1 MSSPTPAQHP
11 AGIHAR
17 FEAAFNAFDGD
28 ALADLYEP
36 DAVMVAAPGNPPR
49 KGSAAIRAAMEAYF
63 AARPVI
69 RVRTA
74 SCVEGP
80 DGLALLECDWIMT
93 GAAADGPFEMS
104 GRSVEVVRRQ
114 ADGSWRY
121 VIDNPFAG
129 DK

>member
-1 MSSPTPAQHP
+1 MSSPTPAWGP
-11 AGIHAR
+11 AGIHPQ

-28 ALADLYEP
+28 ALANLYEP
-36 DAVMVAAPGNPPR
+36 DAVMVAAAGAPPR

-69 RVRTA
+69 RVKTT

-80 DGLALLECDWIMT
+80 HDLALLECDWSMT
-93 GAAADGPFEMS
+93 GAGADGPFEMI

-114 ADGSWRY
+114 PDGRWLY
-121 VIDNPFAG
+121 ILDNPFAG
-129 DK
+129 GK